1 LLVVTNH
8 PADGD
13 GLAQLRKPRT
23 DIVIER
29 ADGPDRFL
37 VDAGPFS
44 RYERTLRVRGDGSV
58 EQRIDCRLA
67 VPLWWIVFW
76 VPVRHALINPPAPGT
91 RPWWAPPQLLDARA
105 ATVLG
110 LLASLALVEGY
121 VGTLLVQTVTFAA
134 DDFGADRGSQGTALA
149 VARGGVVIA
158 ALLAALADRLGR
170 RRVLAIATTA
180 GCLAA
185 ALGALAPSIGALAV
199 TQLVATGCVGATAL
213 LIAITSAEEMPAGS
227 RAYGISLITMAGGL
241 GAGMCVWVLPIAD
254 VDVRAWRLIYLVP
267 LLGLVVVVAVIRR
280 LPESRRFERPHEDVD
295 LAGHGRRLVLLAST
309 AFLGALFIAPAF
321 QLQND
326 FLREQQGFSAARIS
340 LFTVVTSTPAVIGIV
355 VGGHLADVRGRRI
368 VGAVGLVGATT
379 AVVASYAS
387 TGWPLWAWTTLA
399 GILLG
404 MLVPALGVYRPELFP
419 TSLRGKAS
427 GIIEAVALAGSAIGL
442 VLVGHLVDRWDDY
455 TVPIALVAVGPV
467 VAAVVVLAAF
477 PETARRELED
487 LNPEDATP
495 RFGSAVGGR

>member
-1 LLVVTNH
+1 
-8 PADGD
+8 
-13 GLAQLRKPRT
+13 
-23 DIVIER
+23 
-29 ADGPDRFL
+29 
-37 VDAGPFS
+37 
-44 RYERTLRVRGDGSV
+44 
-58 EQRIDCRLA
+58 
-67 VPLWWIVFW
+67 
-76 VPVRHALINPPAPGT
+76 
-91 RPWWAPPQLLDARA
+91 
-105 ATVLG
+105 
-110 LLASLALVEGY
+110 
-121 VGTLLVQTVTFAA
+121 
-134 DDFGADRGSQGTALA
+134 
-149 VARGGVVIA
+149 
-158 ALLAALADRLGR
+158 
-170 RRVLAIATTA
+170 
-180 GCLAA
+180 
-185 ALGALAPSIGALAV
+185 
-199 TQLVATGCVGATAL
+199 
-213 LIAITSAEEMPAGS
+213 M
-227 RAYGISLITMAGGL
+227 
-241 GAGMCVWVLPIAD
+241 
-254 VDVRAWRLIYLVP
+254 
-267 LLGLVVVVAVIRR
+267 IRR
-280 LPESRRFERPHEDVD
+280 LPESRRFERPHDDVD

-368 VGAVGLVGATT
+368 VGAVGLIGATT

-487 LNPEDATP
+487 LNPEDADARKP
-495 RFGSAVGGR
+495 RRWRGQSG